1 MVTVRKVDAQGRIAL
16 PSRWRNRVLKK
27 SDEVIVIE
35 EDNIL
40 LIRPKRKINLTKY
53 FDSIKVD
60 VDPKAF
66 ADYNLLK
73 RALQTNNSE

>member
-1 MVTVRKVDAQGRIAL
+1 MATVRKVDAQGRVAL
-16 PSRWRNRVLKK
+16 PSHWRNRALKK

-35 EDNIL
+35 QDNTL

-66 ADYNLLK
+66 ADYNKLK
-73 RALQTNNSE
+73 RALLG

>member
-1 MVTVRKVDAQGRIAL
+1 MVTVRKVDAQGRVAL
-16 PSRWRNRVLKK
+16 PSRWRNRALKK

-35 EDNIL
+35 EEDML
-40 LIRPKRKINLTKY
+40 LIRPKRKIDLTKY

-73 RALQTNNSE
+73 RALLGREKA